1 MPILS
6 SAVFD
11 DTGKPYDVSKILTP
25 DFLFDKE
32 AYEKYSRVYLPI
44 TYVLAYA
51 VQFAG
56 LSALVTHSML
66 AWERYLEAVE
76 KSLKEDRDS
85 TKTEYTQWLLLS
97 VPHPGGDC
105 EEQKSRIRH
114 DSETDIDGS
123 MGGEDVHSRLMRK
136 YQDVPMTWYLLTS
149 SRCWLS
155 ESSSLNSE
163 FFPLPR

>member
-56 LSALVTHSML
+56 LSALVTHTACWHGRDIWKQSK
-66 AWERYLEAVE
+66 

-85 TKTEYTQWLLLS
+85 TKTEYTPVAS
-97 VPHPGGDC
+97 AVDASSPV
-105 EEQKSRIRH
+105 EIARNRKSRIRH
-114 DSETDIDGS
+114 DSETGIDGS

-136 YQDVPMTWYLLTS
+136 YQDVPMTWYLLTFIAM
-149 SRCWLS
+149 LAIGIFVV
-155 ESSSLNSE
+155 E
-163 FFPLPR
+163 